1 MLSKGELRMRKRN
14 ILIIAGIIV
23 LIPVLAGAW
32 WLLSP
37 LFMSQEVDE
46 AFPRAAMAV
55 VPPEMTM
62 AQAEAEMKAAADEN
76 MPEMTEP
83 MPPAGPVAVAYGNF
97 RDADSFHRGQ
107 GTATLY
113 RQADD
118 TYLLRFEDF
127 RVTNGPDLRVLLAAA
142 ANPQSRGELQEG
154 GYLELAPLKGNIGSQ
169 NYEIP
174 PEVDPVAE
182 GGSVI
187 IYCRPFQVIFSVA
200 PLQPAG

>member
-1 MLSKGELRMRKRN
+1 MLIKGDLRMRKRN
-14 ILIIAGIIV
+14 ILIIAGVVV
-23 LIPVLAGAW
+23 LIPVLGVAW

-37 LFMSQEVDE
+37 LFLDQEVDE
-46 AFPRAAMAV
+46 AFPLAAMAV
-55 VPPEMTM
+55 VPPGMTEER
-62 AQAEAEMKAAADEN
+62 AEAEMKAAADEN
-76 MPEMTEP
+76 MPEMAEP
-83 MPPAGPVAVAYGNF
+83 MPPAGPVAVASGNF

-107 GTATLY
+107 GTATIY
-113 RQADD
+113 RQADGSH
-118 TYLLRFEDF
+118 LLRFEDF

-142 ANPQSRGELQEG
+142 ANPQSRGELQDG
-154 GYLELAPLKGNIGSQ
+154 GYVELAPLKGNIGSQ

-174 PEVDPVAE
+174 PEVDPAAD

>member
-1 MLSKGELRMRKRN
+1 MRKRN
-14 ILIIAGIIV
+14 ILIIAGVVI
-23 LIPVLAGAW
+23 LIPVLVVAW
-32 WLLSP
+32 WLLRP
-37 LFMSQEVDE
+37 LLVSQEVDE
-46 AFPRAAMAV
+46 AFPLAAMAV

-62 AQAEAEMKAAADEN
+62 AAAEAEMRDAADADRPAR
-76 MPEMTEP
+76 PEA
-83 MPPAGPVAVAYGNF
+83 MPPAGPVAVAAGNF

-107 GTATLY
+107 GTATIY

-127 RVTNGPDLRVLLAAA
+127 RVTNGPDLRVLLAQAA
-142 ANPQSRGELQEG
+142 DPQSRGELQEG
-154 GYLELAPLKGNIGSQ
+154 GYVELAPLKGNIGSQ
-169 NYEIP
+169 NYPIP
-174 PEVDPVAE
+174 EGVDPAAQ

>member
-1 MLSKGELRMRKRN
+1 MRKRN
-14 ILIIAGIIV
+14 ILIIAGVVV
-23 LIPVLAGAW
+23 LIPVLVVAW
-32 WLLSP
+32 WLLRP
-37 LFMSQEVDE
+37 LLVSQEVDE
-46 AFPRAAMAV
+46 AFPLAAMAV

-62 AQAEAEMKAAADEN
+62 SQAEAEMRAAADEN
-76 MPEMTEP
+76 MPEMAEA
-83 MPPAGPVAVAYGNF
+83 MPPAAGPVAIAAGNF
-97 RDADSFHRGQ
+97 RDADFFHQGQ
-107 GTATLY
+107 GTATIY

-142 ANPQSRGELQEG
+142 ANPQSRGELQDG
-154 GYLELAPLKGNIGSQ
+154 GYVELAPLKGNIGSQ

-174 PEVDPVAE
+174 EGVDPVAE

>member
-1 MLSKGELRMRKRN
+1 MRKRN

-23 LIPVLAGAW
+23 GVVILIPAW

-37 LFMSQEVDE
+37 LFLSETVDE
-46 AFPRAAMAV
+46 AFPMAAAAV
-55 VPPEMTM
+55 IPPEMTM
-62 AQAEAEMKAAADEN
+62 AQAEAEMAAAAAADDPAMAET
-76 MPEMTEP
+76 MPA
-83 MPPAGPVAVAYGNF
+83 AGPVTIASGQF
-97 RDADSFHRGQ
+97 RDVDSFHRGQ

-113 RQADD
+113 RNADGSH
-118 TYLLRFEDF
+118 LLRFEDF

-142 ANPQSRGELQEG
+142 ADPQSRQELQDG
-154 GYLELAPLKGNIGSQ
+154 GYVELAALKGNIGSQ

-174 PEVDPVAE
+174 ATVDPAAQ

-200 PLQPAG
+200 PLLPAG

>member
-1 MLSKGELRMRKRN
+1 MLIKGDLRMRKRN
-14 ILIIAGIIV
+14 ILIIAGVVV
-23 LIPVLAGAW
+23 LIPVLVGAW
-32 WLLSP
+32 WLLRP
-37 LFMSQEVDE
+37 LLVSQEVDE
-46 AFPRAAMAV
+46 AFPLAAMAV
-55 VPPEMTM
+55 VPPGMTEER
-62 AQAEAEMKAAADEN
+62 AEAEMRAAADEN
-76 MPEMTEP
+76 MPERAEP
-83 MPPAGPVAVAYGNF
+83 MPAAGPVAVAAGNF

-107 GTATLY
+107 GTATIY

-154 GYLELAPLKGNIGSQ
+154 GYVELAPLKGNIGSQ
-169 NYEIP
+169 NYPIP
-174 PEVDPVAE
+174 EGVDPVAE

>member
-1 MLSKGELRMRKRN
+1 MRKRN

-23 LIPVLAGAW
+23 LLPVLVVAW

-37 LFMSQEVDE
+37 LLVSQEVDE
-46 AFPRAAMAV
+46 AFPLAAMAV
-55 VPPEMTM
+55 VPPGMTEER
-62 AQAEAEMKAAADEN
+62 AEAEMRDAAAAD
-76 MPEMTEP
+76 MPEMAEP
-83 MPPAGPVAVAYGNF
+83 MPPAGPITVAAGNF

-107 GTATLY
+107 GTATIY

-154 GYLELAPLKGNIGSQ
+154 GYVELAPLKGNIGSQ

-174 PEVDPVAE
+174 PEVDPLAD

>member
-1 MLSKGELRMRKRN
+1 MRKRN
-14 ILIIAGIIV
+14 ILIIAGIVV
-23 LIPVLAGAW
+23 LVPVLVVAW
-32 WLLSP
+32 WLLRP
-37 LFMSQEVDE
+37 LLVSQEVDE
-46 AFPRAAMAV
+46 AFPLAAMAV
-55 VPPEMTM
+55 VPPGMTEER
-62 AQAEAEMKAAADEN
+62 AEAEMRAAADAN

-83 MPPAGPVAVAYGNF
+83 MPPAAGPVAVAAGNF

-107 GTATLY
+107 GTATIY

-127 RVTNGPDLRVLLAAA
+127 RVTNGPDLRVLLAQA

-154 GYLELAPLKGNIGSQ
+154 GYVELAPLKGNIGSQ
-169 NYEIP
+169 NYELP
-174 PEVDPVAE
+174 PEVDPVAA

>member
-1 MLSKGELRMRKRN
+1 MLIKGDLTMRKRN
-14 ILIIAGIIV
+14 ILIIAGVVI
-23 LIPVLAGAW
+23 LIPALVVAW
-32 WLLSP
+32 RLLPS
-37 LFMSQEVDE
+37 LFLDQEVDE
-46 AFPRAAMAV
+46 AFPLAAMAV
-55 VPPEMTM
+55 VPPGMTEER
-62 AQAEAEMKAAADEN
+62 AEAEMKAAADEN
-76 MPEMTEP
+76 MPEMTEA
-83 MPPAGPVAVAYGNF
+83 MPPAGPVAVASGNF

-107 GTATLY
+107 GTATIY

-154 GYLELAPLKGNIGSQ
+154 GYVELAPLKGNIGSQ

>member
-1 MLSKGELRMRKRN
+1 MLNKGEVRMRKRN
-14 ILIIAGIIV
+14 ILIIAGVIILV
-23 LIPVLAGAW
+23 PVLVVAW
-32 WLLSP
+32 WLLRP
-37 LFMSQEVDE
+37 LLVSQEVDE
-46 AFPRAAMAV
+46 AFPLAAMAV

-62 AQAEAEMKAAADEN
+62 AAAEAEMRAAADVDS
-76 MPEMTEP
+76 PARPDP
-83 MPPAGPVAVAYGNF
+83 MPAAGPVAVASGNF

-154 GYLELAPLKGNIGSQ
+154 GYVELAPLKGNIGSQ
-169 NYEIP
+169 NYPIP
-174 PEVDPVAE
+174 EGVDPVAE

>member
-1 MLSKGELRMRKRN
+1 MRKRN
-14 ILIIAGIIV
+14 ILIIAGVVV
-23 LIPVLAGAW
+23 LVPVLVVAW
-32 WLLSP
+32 WLLRP
-37 LFMSQEVDE
+37 LLVSQEVDE
-46 AFPRAAMAV
+46 AFPLAAMAV

-62 AQAEAEMKAAADEN
+62 AAAEAEMRAAADEDR
-76 MPEMTEP
+76 PEMAEP
-83 MPPAGPVAVAYGNF
+83 MPPAGPVAIAAGNF

-107 GTATLY
+107 GTATIY
-113 RQADD
+113 RQADGSH
-118 TYLLRFEDF
+118 LLRFEDF

-142 ANPQSRGELQEG
+142 ADPQSRGELQEG
-154 GYLELAPLKGNIGSQ
+154 GYVELAPLKGNIGSQ
-169 NYEIP
+169 NYELP